1 MNIART
7 VASAFGGP
15 RALARALGHKFP
27 TTVYYWVETG
37 LIPTEHWP
45 AIEVAAAD
53 VGADHIT
60 AEWIGQQTG
69 KQVASDRG
77 AA

>member
-27 TTVYYWVETG
+27 TTVYYWIETG
-37 LIPTEHWP
+37 FIPTEHWP
-45 AIEVAAAD
+45 AIEAAAAS
-53 VGADHIT
+53 VGGKHIT

-69 KQVASDRG
+69 KQIAADRG